1 MGIKSYSE
9 LQDTMTRFL
18 KRADLKDLLP
28 DFIML
33 AEQHFNR
40 KIFTRARRA
49 TFQFTPSKYTVQLP
63 PDWDRLIAVYY
74 GGHPLKQHAIGEESA
89 YAGGQAQLMI
99 GGFQINGDTLA
110 FGADQLGQV
119 LRIDYYSV
127 IEPLSETNESNWLL
141 EDAPDIYLFGA
152 LHEAAVYVRDDA
164 RATVWMQKRDLAI
177 DELTAEDDAAKA
189 ADQPLVMRSS

>member
-1 MGIKSYSE
+1 
-9 LQDTMTRFL
+9 
-18 KRADLKDLLP
+18 
-28 DFIML
+28 
-33 AEQHFNR
+33 
-40 KIFTRARRA
+40 
-49 TFQFTPSKYTVQLP
+49 
-63 PDWDRLIAVYY
+63 
-74 GGHPLKQHAIGEESA
+74 
-89 YAGGQAQLMI
+89 
-99 GGFQINGDTLA
+99 
-110 FGADQLGQV
+110 
-119 LRIDYYSV
+119 SV